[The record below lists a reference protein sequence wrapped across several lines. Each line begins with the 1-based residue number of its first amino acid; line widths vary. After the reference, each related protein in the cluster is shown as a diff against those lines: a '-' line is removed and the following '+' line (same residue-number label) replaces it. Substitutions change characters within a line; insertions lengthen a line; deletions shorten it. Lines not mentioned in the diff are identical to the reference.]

1 MKAERAGPLVSATAR
16 TIIAARLG
24 AGVALFGLLVA
35 ACFRPGI
42 ADDYRHG
49 YVEVYNRTLTAITF
63 DHGWVPSCAMRKYQL
78 PGWGPMGSASPTA
91 YLPGLGPSAAT
102 PPEGAVR
109 VAILPGISKDDW
121 GIYSVVVSE
130 TGVETITRPSSEG
143 TLPACAGRAPEA

>member
-63 DHGWVPSCAMRKYQL
+63 KF
-78 PGWGPMGSASPTA
+78 T
-91 YLPGLGPSAAT
+91 
-102 PPEGAVR
+102 
-109 VAILPGISKDDW
+109 
-121 GIYSVVVSE
+121 SV
-130 TGVETITRPSSEG
+130 
-143 TLPACAGRAPEA
+143 AGRCCGASGRWTGSSVRA